1 MPLGG
6 GGPSSSPSRPTT
18 LRMTE
23 VRFIHVQCM
32 QLRTFAILST
42 DVCVRF
48 TDSAGQLA
56 VTAACLL
63 DSK

>member
-1 MPLGG
+1 
-6 GGPSSSPSRPTT
+6 
-18 LRMTE
+18 MTE
-23 VRFIHVQCM
+23 VRFIHVHCM